1 MKVCIKSYYF
11 DLPIISA
18 LVRVESV
25 VLGDG
30 GHVSCYEM
38 VDIES
43 KLGLGRNSLVS
54 LFIILWSFRI
64 FAKLICVLAALFV
77 WQINFFNQRQSSHNR
92 MDYHSSKLTLKLFNA
107 CATFYFSLLTI
118 SPWWNLLAK
127 YPDHYYDLVVCFCS
141 VILSFS
147 KQVSN

>member
-77 WQINFFNQRQSSHNR
+77 
-92 MDYHSSKLTLKLFNA
+92 
-107 CATFYFSLLTI
+107 
-118 SPWWNLLAK
+118 
-127 YPDHYYDLVVCFCS
+127 
-141 VILSFS
+141 
-147 KQVSN
+147 